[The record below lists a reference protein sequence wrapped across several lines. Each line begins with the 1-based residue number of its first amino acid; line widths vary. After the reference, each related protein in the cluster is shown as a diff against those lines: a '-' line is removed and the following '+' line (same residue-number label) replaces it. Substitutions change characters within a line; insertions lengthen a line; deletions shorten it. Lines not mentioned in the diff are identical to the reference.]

1 MRGVKKY
8 GTHRVIYRSMHREV
22 TYRLIDYGDSVTQV
36 GDVGDH
42 IANDGGVKQRTQKE
56 VGESN
61 EAITVGAYATRVALR
76 KESRGCEAVI
86 MQLIDT
92 KIKFMFH
99 AGYRTMCREVTYR
112 LVDDG
117 NLVTRDGDH
126 VSNDGSTE
134 QRTEKVVSESVERSR
149 SLAGKQRRMSPCT
162 VDEKSTRSNSPD
174 GAERKERLQSERSS
188 DEVK

>member
-1 MRGVKKY
+1 
-8 GTHRVIYRSMHREV
+8 MHREV

-61 EAITVGAYATRVALR
+61 EAITIGAYATRVALR

-92 KIKFMFH
+92 KI
-99 AGYRTMCREVTYR
+99 
-112 LVDDG
+112 
-117 NLVTRDGDH
+117 NL
-126 VSNDGSTE
+126 
-134 QRTEKVVSESVERSR
+134 
-149 SLAGKQRRMSPCT
+149 
-162 VDEKSTRSNSPD
+162 
-174 GAERKERLQSERSS
+174 RSS
-188 DEVK
+188 VLPTPRHECKDEQSRRDVNM